1 LPEIR
6 GFRSGDAPRL
16 AEIAGEAFADEVQ
29 RSMSAFTEEYF
40 TRRGDRPGVRL
51 LVAEEGGE
59 VAGFMLLTDATM
71 EAPAQVHLVA
81 VEASRRNRGIGRM
94 LVGYAV
100 DLLGA
105 CGWGKLKLST
115 RPWNTG
121 MRKVC
126 EALGFTLEA
135 YLQGSTWGRTL
146 SSTVTFLRGAR
157 YQDFSLRL

>member
-1 LPEIR
+1 MPEIR
-6 GFRSGDAPRL
+6 GFIPGDALRL

-29 RSMSAFTEEYF
+29 RGMSAFTEEYF

-51 LVAEEGGE
+51 VVAEEGDE
-59 VAGFMLLTDATM
+59 VAGFMLLTDATV

-81 VEASRRNRGIGRM
+81 VEASHRNRGIGRT

-100 DLLGA
+100 DLLEA
-105 CGWGKLKLST
+105 NSWGKLKLGT

-121 MRKVC
+121 MRRVC

-135 YLQGSTWGRTL
+135 YL
-146 SSTVTFLRGAR
+146 RGEYLGEDLVQYGYFPER
-157 YQDFSLRL
+157 P

>member
-1 LPEIR
+1 MPKIR
-6 GFRSGDAPRL
+6 GFRPGDAPRL
-16 AEIAGEAFADEVQ
+16 AEIAGEAFADEAQ
-29 RSMSAFTEEYF
+29 RGMPAFTEEYF

-51 LVAEEGGE
+51 VVAEEGGE
-59 VAGFMLLTDATM
+59 VAGFMLLTDATV

-81 VEASRRNRGIGRM
+81 VEASRRNREIGRT

-121 MRKVC
+121 MRRVC

-135 YLQGSTWGRTL
+135 YL
-146 SSTVTFLRGAR
+146 RGEYLGEDLVQYGYFPER
-157 YQDFSLRL
+157 P